1 MAMDYYLYV
10 YIYIYLYISKDKK
23 RKKKTEKTKMSKNY
37 VISWSKEL
45 EQLSSN
51 IKTAATTAS
60 FTHNLKSDV
69 LEKLQ

>member
-1 MAMDYYLYV
+1 MHIF
-10 YIYIYLYISKDKK
+10 IYIYISKDKK

-37 VISWSKEL
+37 VISWSEEL